1 MVLNRY
7 SHMQYKRTECAIQ
20 IPTARWVSNPT
31 VQRPVAA
38 MATNL
43 GWDTRMFGAD
53 AAGA

>member
-7 SHMQYKRTECAIQ
+7 SHMQYKRNARYT

-31 VQRPVAA
+31 VQGPVAA

>member
-1 MVLNRY
+1 MVLNR
-7 SHMQYKRTECAIQ
+7 RGAIDLRECAIQ

-53 AAGA
+53 ATGA

>member
-1 MVLNRY
+1 MVLNQLGDIRN
-7 SHMQYKRTECAIQ
+7 RAIQ

-53 AAGA
+53 ATGA

>member
-1 MVLNRY
+1 MVLNVAVG
-7 SHMQYKRTECAIQ
+7 HDCECAIQ